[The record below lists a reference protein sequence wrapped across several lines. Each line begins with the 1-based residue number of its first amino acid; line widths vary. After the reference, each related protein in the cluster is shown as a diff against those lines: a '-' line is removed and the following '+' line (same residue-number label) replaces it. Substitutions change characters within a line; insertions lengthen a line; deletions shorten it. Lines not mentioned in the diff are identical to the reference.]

1 MNGHGVKASDL
12 IVNVLNPAGVDTNS
26 IPCRI
31 YLRHHDGYIEVRL
44 RNLSDILEELIDGT
58 MDSSAFR
65 KNDPAEIA
73 KEVSNG

>member
-12 IVNVLNPAGVDTNS
+12 IVNVLNPAGVETDD

-31 YLRHHDGYIEVRL
+31 YLRHHDGFIEVQL
-44 RNLSDILEELIDGT
+44 RKLSGVLEDLIDGA

-73 KEVSNG
+73 KEVSKG